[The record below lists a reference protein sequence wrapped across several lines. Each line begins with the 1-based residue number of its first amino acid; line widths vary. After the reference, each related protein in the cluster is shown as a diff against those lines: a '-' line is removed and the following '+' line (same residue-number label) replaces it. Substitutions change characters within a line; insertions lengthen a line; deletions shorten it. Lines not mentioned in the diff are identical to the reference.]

1 MERTS
6 LGITPACAGKSKLHH
21 IFGLIARDHPRV
33 CGEKYTANA
42 TETTELGS
50 PPRVRGKAVLD
61 EKGGEKYGITPACA
75 GKSMEYSASFRT
87 ARDHPRVC
95 GEKMQILIGS
105 GMDWGSPPRVRGKD
119 YRDVLQL

>member
-1 MERTS
+1 MT
-6 LGITPACAGKSKLHH
+6 
-21 IFGLIARDHPRV
+21 RDHPRV

-42 TETTELGS
+42 TETTVLGS